1 MISLEALVR
10 QYPGQLKGF
19 KRNIIAE
26 YLQCRILSYIYENQK
41 GVKLVF
47 IGGTAIRLC
56 YDSMRFS
63 EDIDFDNRGMLKH
76 EFKEMAM
83 TVSGRLAMEGYRNEV
98 DFSFKGA
105 YRAFL
110 RFKGIFYEYG
120 ISAHENEKLLL
131 QIDAEPQGV
140 PYEKNTRVINRVGV
154 FTRAV
159 VPSLPSL
166 LSMKIAALLGRRRE
180 KGRDFYDVTFLS
192 GFTGPD
198 FKYLSKKTGIKN
210 MEQLK
215 SALLEKISG
224 LNMKAVAADV
234 SPFLFSK
241 TDKNRV
247 LYFEDFVKGLK

>member
-1 MISLEALVR
+1 VISLEALVG
-10 QYPGQLKGF
+10 QYPEQLRGF

-26 YLQCRILSYIYENQK
+26 YLQCRILSYIYEDQK
-41 GVKLVF
+41 GAKLVF

-56 YDSMRFS
+56 YDSRRFS
-63 EDIDFDNRGMLKH
+63 EDIDFDNTGLSKN
-76 EFKEMAM
+76 EFKKTAL

-110 RFKGIFYEYG
+110 RFKGIFYKYG

-131 QIDAEPQGV
+131 QIDAEPQGIV
-140 PYEKNTRVINRVGV
+140 YEKDTRVINRFGV
-154 FTRAV
+154 FARTV
-159 VPSLPSL
+159 VPPLPVL

-192 GFTGPD
+192 GSTGPD
-198 FKYLSKKTGIKN
+198 FKYLSEKAGIKN

-215 SALLEKISG
+215 
-224 LNMKAVAADV
+224 
-234 SPFLFSK
+234 
-241 TDKNRV
+241 
-247 LYFEDFVKGLK
+247 